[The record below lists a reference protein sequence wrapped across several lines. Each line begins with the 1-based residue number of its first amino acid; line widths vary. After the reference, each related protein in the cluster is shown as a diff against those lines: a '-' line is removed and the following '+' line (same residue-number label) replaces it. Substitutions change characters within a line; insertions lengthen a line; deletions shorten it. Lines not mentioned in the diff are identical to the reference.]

1 MLEKI
6 LLKGYIIYNTRKNL
20 GCSVNE
26 KLENPHTG
34 YMVGIK
40 NFSTLKEML
49 NVKLGKNEFYG
60 TWKDT
65 KTGIIYYDISLNVKD
80 YKEACN
86 IAKNRNE
93 LAIYD
98 IEQQTSIYF

>member
-20 GCSVNE
+20 GCSINE
-26 KLENPHTG
+26 RLESPHTG

-40 NFSTLKEML
+40 NFSTLKDML
-49 NVKLGKNEFYG
+49 KVKLQPGQYYG

-86 IAKNRNE
+86 IAQNRGE

-98 IEQQTSIYF
+98 IEQQISIYF